1 MTYKESITAAM
12 TWLGEQPDTL
22 FIGQSVEYPGTAL
35 FQTLSGIPAGRKI
48 ELPIAEE
55 MQLGM
60 TLGLALQGYCVIS
73 IIPRM
78 DFLLLGMNQLINHID
93 KIPEMSE
100 NKMRPRIIIRT
111 SVGAKTPLHGG
122 PQHTQNYY
130 VALKSMCKNINVR
143 PLYLGYV
150 DYYARNV
157 ITYQDAYYNPSNVP
171 ATIVIEDGGAY

>member
-1 MTYKESITAAM
+1 MTYKQSITEAM
-12 TWLGEQPDTL
+12 TWLGKQPDTL

-35 FQTLSGIPAGRKI
+35 FQTLSGVSAERKI

-73 IIPRM
+73 IIPRI

-100 NKMRPRIIIRT
+100 NKMKPRIIIRT
-111 SVGAKTPLHGG
+111 SVGAKTPLDGG
-122 PQHTQNYY
+122 VQHTQSHA
-130 VALKSMCKNINVR
+130 VAIRLMCQNIIVSTVAD
-143 PLYLGYV
+143 GDDV
-150 DYYARNV
+150 FG
-157 ITYQDAYYNPSNVP
+157 IYQTAYFNRYEAP
-171 ATIVIEDGGAY
+171 ATLFVEDGGLY